1 MLSIELFKKLNI
13 ETSNIDIDKSYA
25 RFDTNTLNLIIELY
39 LKKDTV
45 LVCDSC
51 HSSDIFIKGPKIT
64 KIKKTILMPS
74 FRQKFSDRIL
84 VFSSK
89 PSIPQFFLFF

>member
-45 LVCDSC
+45 LVRDSC
-51 HSSDIFIKGPKIT
+51 HSSDIFIKAGFMK
-64 KIKKTILMPS
+64 
-74 FRQKFSDRIL
+74 
-84 VFSSK
+84 
-89 PSIPQFFLFF
+89 